1 MYCKLIRLQNHIG
14 VQMQRNREGF
24 LVGELERECTNCGKI
39 FKKTSKTVTLCNE
52 CNSNRVK
59 ASSTEYKMLARA
71 KNRSKING
79 LEFNIDLED
88 IVVPEFCPILGLKL
102 DEFKG
107 KSGGRPNSPALD
119 RIDNSKGYV
128 KGNVM
133 VISHLANQMKA
144 SANAEQLLSFANWV
158 LSTHQQEVTNPV

>member
-1 MYCKLIRLQNHIG
+1 
-14 VQMQRNREGF
+14 
-24 LVGELERECTNCGKI
+24 
-39 FKKTSKTVTLCNE
+39 
-52 CNSNRVK
+52 
-59 ASSTEYKMLARA
+59 MLARA

-79 LEFNIDLED
+79 LEFNIGLED
-88 IVVPEFCPILGLKL
+88 IVVPEFCPVLGVKL

-144 SANAEQLLSFANWV
+144 SANAEQLLSFANWI
-158 LSTHQQEVTNPV
+158 LSTYQQEVTNPV